1 MKKTEKT
8 TNRAT
13 TREFF
18 VEGITNET
26 NDQIL
31 DFCDINNFGG
41 VVRRNANG
49 TATVT
54 VYID

>member
-41 VVRRNANG
+41 VVHRNANG